1 MPIEELTRQIA
12 WATTQLTLVVVGV
25 TGVTWLVASLLRG
38 VPLPFRSV
46 KMASNDLLES
56 AVKALFQ
63 ASIWA
68 AVSSLI
74 AWIVT
79 IINSAA

>member
-1 MPIEELTRQIA
+1 VPINAVINQIA
-12 WATTQLTLVVVGV
+12 TATTQLTLIVVAI
-25 TGVTWLVASLLRG
+25 TGLSWLVASLLRG
-38 VPLPFRSV
+38 MPLPFRSI
-46 KMASNDLLES
+46 KMASNDILES

-63 ASIWA
+63 ASIWS

-74 AWIVT
+74 VWIVA